1 MQVCA
6 VLRCATHA
14 GLRSGAFSMFKSLG
28 KKSVRCGAFSMF
40 KHLWVRAQVWVAF
53 QAIRCFQGGNQLCEL
68 HSRMVIVPVD
78 LYMFGSTD
86 CRPEWPT
93 GNAWVVFDDNQVW
106 ATCWNGARG
115 GMAVLSVMPPIVGW
129 SGRTRTPGSS
139 LMTTRCGLRVGMEV
153 EVAWPFSR

>member
-1 MQVCA
+1 MLMITHHCRGQRCSPKSCWGGIACSGIHLCLCSVPMQVCA
-6 VLRCATHA
+6 VLCCATHA

-28 KKSVRCGAFSMF
+28 KKSVCCGAFSMF

-53 QAIRCFQGGNQLCEL
+53 QAIRCFQGGNQLGEL
-68 HSRMVIVPVD
+68 HSRMAIVPVD

-106 ATCWNGARG
+106 ATCWNGGRG
-115 GMAVLSVMPPIVGW
+115 GMAV
-129 SGRTRTPGSS
+129 
-139 LMTTRCGLRVGMEV
+139 
-153 EVAWPFSR
+153 